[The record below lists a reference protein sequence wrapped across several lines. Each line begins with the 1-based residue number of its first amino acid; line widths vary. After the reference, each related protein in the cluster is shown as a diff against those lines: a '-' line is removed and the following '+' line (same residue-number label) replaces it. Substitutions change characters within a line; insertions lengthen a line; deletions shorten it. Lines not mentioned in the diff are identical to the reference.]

1 MTTVAALAAD
11 KAARAEITHAAAQKM
26 KTLWPTSIQP
36 WPKCRGTE
44 GECNSGQPP
53 ERDGFCSVCHKRV
66 VTLIV
71 RGYDVH
77 PLTTLRVSYATYRAK
92 TPQSAPKPNRKPM
105 ASRVFTDAD
114 LVTFPTPEQVHA
126 AKVPAPP
133 ADPAPMFGPGW
144 AEAAATGAGQVDR
157 PLGKWQAL
165 VDDGKEIL
173 AAPASLPPSTSPNLT
188 DARAT
193 IDALRLEVATLR
205 AQLRDPDHLR
215 AALARIDAKAAEIAN
230 LKARLAELENE

>member
-11 KAARAEITHAAAQKM
+11 KAARAEITHSAAQKM
-26 KTLWPTSIQP
+26 KTLWPTRIQP

-53 ERDGFCSVCHKRV
+53 GRDGFCSVCHKRV

-77 PLTTLRVSYATYRAK
+77 PLAVLRVSYATYRAK

-105 ASRVFTDAD
+105 AARVFTEGD
-114 LVTFPTPEQVHA
+114 TGGFPTPEQA
-126 AKVPAPP
+126 RAKVPAPVPP
-133 ADPAPMFGPGW
+133 ADPVPMFG
-144 AEAAATGAGQVDR
+144 Q
-157 PLGKWQAL
+157 KW
-165 VDDGKEIL
+165 
-173 AAPASLPPSTSPNLT
+173 AAPAEKPEPAPTMRDLLNLVHAPDPVAPASEPSTSPNLT

-193 IDALRLEVATLR
+193 IDALRGDL
-205 AQLRDPDHLR
+205 AQLRANLRNPNFLRHALDH
-215 AALARIDAKAAEIAN
+215 IEAKAAEIAA